1 MSKPVIPEAIFES
14 ELARLRAKHHVHDAA
29 RIIIDAV
36 PYFDP
41 SQRAA
46 YDSIIEA
53 LGEVE
58 ELLAELERTF
68 P

>member
-29 RIIIDAV
+29 RIIIDAG

-41 SQRAA
+41 SQKAA
-46 YDSIIEA
+46 YGSIVES

-58 ELLAELERTF
+58 KLLIELERTF